1 MKGISKPPVATEA
14 PLVSVVVPCRNE
26 IHHIED
32 TLRLIL
38 AQEKPPGGF
47 EVIVA
52 EGMSDD
58 GTREILLGLAQEHP
72 CLRIVENTRGIV
84 STGLNAGIEVAR
96 GHIIM
101 RMDAHTRYGSDYIK
115 NCVSV
120 LRSTGADNV
129 GGAWVAKGE
138 GIVSRAIA
146 AAFASPFSFGGN
158 RGHNSRYE
166 GPVDT
171 VYLGCWPRDIF
182 ERIGYFDEE
191 LIRNQDDEFNLRITR
206 AGGRI
211 WQSPKIK
218 SWYTPRNSLAMLFK
232 QYMQYGYWK
241 VRVIQK
247 HRIPASW
254 RHLVPAAFLLSVVF
268 LAVVALWLT
277 VARLALITVVSLY
290 VLSTMVASLSPAARN
305 EPRIVLL
312 LPLVFPC
319 YHFGY
324 GYGFLRGILDFIV
337 FRRQPTKAYT
347 ALSRASAPT
356 DI

>member
-1 MKGISKPPVATEA
+1 MKGSSKPPVATEA

-26 IHHIED
+26 IHYIED
-32 TLRLIL
+32 TLRSIL
-38 AQEKPPGGF
+38 AQEKPAGGF

-58 GTREILLGLAQEHP
+58 GTREILLRLAQEHP
-72 CLRIVENTRGIV
+72 CLRIVENSRGIV
-84 STGLNAGIEVAR
+84 STGLNAAIQVAR
-96 GHIIM
+96 GQIIM
-101 RMDAHTRYGSDYIK
+101 RMDAHTRYASDYIK

-129 GGAWVAKGE
+129 GGAWIAEGE

-182 ERIGYFDEE
+182 ERMGYFDEE

-206 AGGRI
+206 ASGKI

-218 SWYTPRNSLAMLFK
+218 SWYTPRNSIATLFK

-241 VRVIQK
+241 VRVIKK
-247 HRIPASW
+247 HRLPASW
-254 RHLVPAAFLLSVVF
+254 RHLVPAALLLSLVF
-268 LAVVALWLT
+268 LAAVGPWFS
-277 VARLALITVVSLY
+277 VARLALIIVVSLY
-290 VLSTMVASLSPAARN
+290 ALSTLLASVAIAAQN
-305 EPRIVLL
+305 EWRMLPL
-312 LPLVFPC
+312 LPLVFAC

-324 GYGFLRGILDFIV
+324 GYGFLRGLWDFIV
-337 FRRQPTKAYT
+337 FRRPPSKAYT
-347 ALSRASAPT
+347 ALSRVTTPT